1 MQTPETPTTGGP
13 AQPGQPAQ
21 AAPAAAPV
29 QQPAPKPAGTRLREY
44 ETIFLLKPDLAED
57 LVEKI
62 VERFKGVVNRDT
74 GKMIKVENWGK
85 KKTAFEVKKSF
96 RAIFIRFLYLG
107 DFKMVAEFERNLRMT
122 DDVLKYQSVKI
133 AENIDPNSRA
143 VEADVKLPG
152 DPEVPDR
159 VARDPEGFGDRDRD
173 REGGFGRDR
182 DRDREIPDEADA
194 IPDAE

>member
-1 MQTPETPTTGGP
+1 MQTSETPTTGGAAPGAAAQATPP
-13 AQPGQPAQ
+13 AQPVP
-21 AAPAAAPV
+21 
-29 QQPAPKPAGTRLREY
+29 QPAPKPAGTRLREY

-62 VERFKGVVNRDT
+62 VERFKAVVNRDS

-85 KKTAFEVKKSF
+85 KKTAFEVKKNP
-96 RAIFIRFLYLG
+96 RALFIRFLYLG

-133 AENIDPNSRA
+133 SENVDPNSRA

-159 VARDPEGFGDRDRD
+159 VAREPEGFGGGDRDD
-173 REGGFGRDR
+173 RGGGFGR

-194 IPDAE
+194 LPEAE